1 MKHLEQ
7 VLNSLFMCNFLDCVR
22 HCIEEALMSMVDF
35 VDWLGLG
42 LVRNRVMLFYSFCLA
57 LCILPV
63 YFGAPPL

>member
-1 MKHLEQ
+1 
-7 VLNSLFMCNFLDCVR
+7 
-22 HCIEEALMSMVDF
+22 MSMVDF